1 MKNDGKEAQKAV
13 LDIMQARKG
22 VVVER
27 FYDQSDLR
35 GLNKGRA
42 VVDYPKPSDFLV
54 TEEGNI
60 FFAEVKS
67 VQSTTSFP
75 FGNIEHGQKSA
86 ARRQVLVGGDYR
98 FYLFTYGLGKWFV
111 MPATVYANHLAAG
124 KASVKFKDLEEWL

>member
-1 MKNDGKEAQKAV
+1 MKNDGKEAQKAF

-67 VQSTTSFP
+67 VQSTTSF
-75 FGNIEHGQKSA
+75 
-86 ARRQVLVGGDYR
+86 
-98 FYLFTYGLGKWFV
+98 YLLTYGLGKWFV